1 MSSGGESEEID
12 ELLGRVVLGRYRI
25 VRELARGGMGAIYL
39 ARSEGAASFT
49 RPVVIKRMLPEFVGD
64 DAAARM
70 FKREARIMALLR
82 HPGIVSV
89 YDFGREEHSYLLVMD
104 YVHGFHLGRWVSWML
119 KRRVEVPLVLAV
131 QIVIQ
136 VLEALQYAHALTGD
150 GNEPLRIVHRDVS
163 PSNVLLDVDG
173 HVRLAD
179 FGIAQSGADAPD
191 VKTTTRTVKGK
202 FSYMAPEILDGG
214 DPTPS
219 GDVYSAAVVL
229 HEILVGRNE
238 FRTSNPTSTIGR
250 VLTHVP
256 TRLDVARTDCSPELA
271 DVVAMALLKDPAHR
285 FETAA
290 EFSLALRQVRGVP
303 GEEADAMLAET
314 IARDFRD
321 PTLSSMFSL
330 PSLEE
335 IERSLRMPVAMI
347 SSHPPAPP
355 AKRSPVPP
363 QSRIERPS
371 DQPTTGMKRAALLA
385 QSVSASFPVD
395 VSLEQGPEEGPSPI
409 YVPETPSQ
417 TTIVTSRKGIPL
429 TVVIGLVVLSI
440 VGVGVGIWLVQ
451 DPSSTGP
458 EVVYV
463 QATPA
468 GIDST
473 PVGEPVEPPTEA
485 IVVDAGTQ
493 AATEVEP
500 ERTPERVNKV
510 LTKRGEPSAAQEA
523 AAIQRSFI
531 RHTEAMHR
539 CFAGGPPEAA
549 RELTLHFSINADG
562 QVQRADLSPASAAST
577 TAGQC
582 VVRIARSIDF
592 PRTSSPRSFRIPIE
606 VRSR

>member
-1 MSSGGESEEID
+1 MSSGGGESEEVD

-49 RPVVIKRMLPEFVGD
+49 RPVVVKRMLPEFVGD

-119 KRRVEVPLVLAV
+119 KRRVEVPVVLAV

-150 GNEPLRIVHRDVS
+150 GGEPLRIVHRDVS

-229 HEILVGRNE
+229 HEILIGRNE

-256 TRLDVARTDCSPELA
+256 TRLDVARADCSPELA

-285 FETAA
+285 FESAA

-321 PTLSSMFSL
+321 PTLSAMFSL
-330 PSLEE
+330 PPLDE
-335 IERSLRMPVAMI
+335 IERSLRLPVAMI
-347 SSHPPAPP
+347 SSNPPAPP
-355 AKRSPVPP
+355 TKRPAST

-371 DQPTTGMKRAALLA
+371 DQPTTGVKRAALLA
-385 QSVSASFPVD
+385 QSLAESSAVE
-395 VSLEQGPEEGPSPI
+395 VVEGPLSTEPTSRN
-409 YVPETPSQ
+409 YVPEPPSQ
-417 TTIVTSRKGIPL
+417 TTIVTRKGAPWAAVTAI
-429 TVVIGLVVLSI
+429 VLL
-440 VGVGVGIWLVQ
+440 GVGVAAGLWFFRAP
-451 DPSSTGP
+451 PSEGP
-458 EVVYV
+458 EIVYV

-468 GIDST
+468 GIDSNPQ
-473 PVGEPVEPPTEA
+473 PVTADPVPEPLA
-485 IVVDAGTQ
+485 VDAGV
-493 AATEVEP
+493 EIPEP
-500 ERTPERVNKV
+500 EREPRRTTDRRGP
-510 LTKRGEPSAAQEA
+510 TKRGESAAAQEA
-523 AAIQRSFI
+523 AAIQRVFA
-531 RHTEAMHR
+531 RHTDEMHR
-539 CFAGGPPEAA
+539 CFAGGPPDAA
-549 RELTLHFSINADG
+549 RELVLHFSIDASG
-562 QVQRADLSPASAAST
+562 QVQRADLSPSSAAST
-577 TAGQC
+577 GAGQC
-582 VVRIARSIDF
+582 VVRIARSIEF